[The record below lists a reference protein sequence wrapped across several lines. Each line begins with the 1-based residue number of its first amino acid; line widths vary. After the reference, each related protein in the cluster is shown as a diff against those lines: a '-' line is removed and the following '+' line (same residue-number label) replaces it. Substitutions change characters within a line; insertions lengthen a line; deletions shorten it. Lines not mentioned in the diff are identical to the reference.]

1 MCKDTGAVS
10 VACIHMHIKAGI
22 DKRYSTIDACP
33 RCAYLAEFEYK
44 NSSRAEKGDAILCL
58 PTQESREA

>member
-10 VACIHMHIKAGI
+10 VACNMHTTRGGI
-22 DKRYSTIDACP
+22 DKRYSVIDACP

-44 NSSRAEKGDAILCL
+44 NSSRAEKGDAILYL